1 MRFDDSDIKIAPD
14 DPSEVFDTSEGAA
27 AAFAREKANGNMEK
41 ARALGVQFAAELT
54 ADERGIVYFGIGA
67 FDSAETLSQRKVLF
81 SYLVGRVIEDMAP
94 NSIVAQSAMSAYYDE
109 LQRVSGETY
118 GLVSDS
124 AALSLYILAGRS
136 SPDDIGAVGRVF
148 ARLCGRKDAPVFVRY
163 GSELTSYFAMYCT
176 QLALRAQLIR

>member
-67 FDSAETLSQRKVLF
+67 FDSAETLSPV
-81 SYLVGRVIEDMAP
+81 SYTHLTLPTTSRV
-94 NSIVAQSAMSAYYDE
+94 
-109 LQRVSGETY
+109 
-118 GLVSDS
+118 
-124 AALSLYILAGRS
+124 
-136 SPDDIGAVGRVF
+136 
-148 ARLCGRKDAPVFVRY
+148 
-163 GSELTSYFAMYCT
+163 
-176 QLALRAQLIR
+176 

>member
-54 ADERGIVYFGIGA
+54 ADERGIVWFGIGA

-124 AALSLYILAGRS
+124 AALSLYILAG
-136 SPDDIGAVGRVF
+136 
-148 ARLCGRKDAPVFVRY
+148 C
-163 GSELTSYFAMYCT
+163 
-176 QLALRAQLIR
+176 LRASAAGRTTRSLSGTAANSRAISPCTAPSLRCARS